1 LKNKK
6 MSKSTRS
13 ETAKETLRIIEQGY
27 YENKNQKRISIAK
40 LQAFAVEK
48 TTLYRPEELNLLIRE
63 LNIDVPILSSTKYEV
78 TGETTLN
85 AVRRLTLE
93 GEKNILCLNFAS
105 AKNPGGGFLGGA
117 QAQEESIAR
126 SSGLYPTLLLAPD
139 YYETN
144 RKNRSC
150 LYTDHMIYSP
160 KVPIFKLE
168 DGTNMDDVITCSVIT
183 APAVN
188 TGVVKRNEPQNIL
201 NIEPYMRRRIE
212 MVLALS
218 LKHGYDSL
226 VLGAWG
232 CGVFQ
237 NDPREMALW
246 FEDILKGKYRD
257 QFKRVVFAVYAR
269 NERFIR
275 PFRERFEMS

>member
-1 LKNKK
+1 

-117 QAQEESIAR
+117 QAQEESITR

-237 NDPREMALW
+237 NDPREIALW

>member
-1 LKNKK
+1 

-188 TGVVKRNEPQNIL
+188 TGVIKRNEPQNIL

-237 NDPREMALW
+237 NDPREIALW

>member
-1 LKNKK
+1 

-117 QAQEESIAR
+117 QAQEESITR

>member
-1 LKNKK
+1 

-117 QAQEESIAR
+117 QAQEESITR

-201 NIEPYMRRRIE
+201 NIESYMRRRIE

-237 NDPREMALW
+237 NDPREIALW

>member
-1 LKNKK
+1 

>member
-1 LKNKK
+1 

-237 NDPREMALW
+237 NDPREIALW